1 MPNEYNG
8 RLLIVDDDRQ
18 TCAFWKLALSEAGFL
33 VDLAHNLGE
42 MKDFVSRYSIDAV
55 LLDLNLGHENG
66 LDGLPFLV
74 SKSPLSKVFVLTAHA
89 TVETAIWA
97 LQNGATGY
105 ITKDTAPDE
114 IAAQIKKHTKD
125 QVAEVVSPDVGG
137 SEFARVGMIG
147 QSKAFME
154 LCSRLQQLKNVD
166 STILLLGES
175 GTGKEVIARSLHKI
189 SNRSQERFEAI
200 NCAAIPENLLE
211 SELFGHKR
219 GAFTDAKV
227 DRKGILELCSQGTL
241 LFDEIGDMP
250 LSLQAKLLR
259 VLQERVVTPVGSA
272 TPIKIQTRV
281 IAATHRDLIEEVQ
294 SGRFR
299 EDLYYRLSVVPLY
312 IPPLRHRKEDIPLL
326 VESFINEFNQ
336 RFNRDIGMP
345 ADSVMRKLIAYDWP
359 GNIRELRNAIER
371 AVVLTSNDHIRIED
385 LFQHLH
391 LPANPTKKASMA
403 SSAPSHGVTA
413 THSMPSQSAPSA
425 SNSASSPQE
434 STKNSG
440 SGNETEL
447 DEKIFQLPLTEA
459 KQAFEKIYLE
469 SLLNDT
475 GGNISETSKRAGRYR
490 ADIYRL
496 LERYDLHVDEF
507 R

>member
-1 MPNEYNG
+1 MSNEYRG

-33 VDLAHNLGE
+33 VDLAHNLDE

-66 LDGLPFLV
+66 LDGLPYLV
-74 SKSPLSKVFVLTAHA
+74 SKAPLSKVFVLTAHA
-89 TVETAIWA
+89 SLETAIWA

-105 ITKDTAPDE
+105 ITKDTSPDE
-114 IAAQIKKHTKD
+114 IAAQITKATQSPEVLPSD
-125 QVAEVVSPDVGG
+125 LKAE
-137 SEFARVGMIG
+137 EFARVGMIG
-147 QSKAFME
+147 NSKTFQE
-154 LCSRLQQLKNVD
+154 LCSRLTQLKDVD

-175 GTGKEVIARSLHKI
+175 GTGKEVVARTLHKI
-189 SNRSQERFEAI
+189 SNRSGERFEAI

-227 DRKGILELCSQGTL
+227 DRKGILELCSKGTL

-259 VLQERVVTPVGSA
+259 VLQERVVVPVGST
-272 TPIKIQTRV
+272 TPVKIQTRI
-281 IAATHRDLIEEVQ
+281 IAATHRDLVEEVQ
-294 SGRFR
+294 AGRFR
-299 EDLYYRLSVVPLY
+299 EDLFYRLSVVPLY

-336 RFNRDIGMP
+336 RFNRSTNMP
-345 ADSVMRKLIAYDWP
+345 SEHLMKRLVAYDWP

-371 AVVLTSNDHIRIED
+371 AVVLTQDDNIRVEH

-391 LPANPTKKASMA
+391 LPKENIKKPAVEEQKTPL
-403 SSAPSHGVTA
+403 APEPNMDG
-413 THSMPSQSAPSA
+413 
-425 SNSASSPQE
+425 
-434 STKNSG
+434 
-440 SGNETEL
+440 
-447 DEKIFQLPLTEA
+447 KIFQLPLTEA

-469 SLLNDT
+469 SLLSET

-496 LERYDLHVDEF
+496 LERYDLHVDQF

>member
-125 QVAEVVSPDVGG
+125 QVAEVVSPDLGG

-391 LPANPTKKASMA
+391 LPANPTKKSNMG
-403 SSAPSHGVTA
+403 SSAPSHGATA

-425 SNSASSPQE
+425 GNSASSPQD
-434 STKNSG
+434 SAKNSG
-440 SGNETEL
+440 PGSSGNETEL

-490 ADIYRL
+490 
-496 LERYDLHVDEF
+496 
-507 R
+507 

>member
-33 VDLAHNLGE
+33 VDLAHNLDE

-66 LDGLPFLV
+66 LDGLPYLV

-89 TVETAIWA
+89 SLETAIWA

-105 ITKDTAPDE
+105 ITKDTAPED
-114 IAAQIKKHTKD
+114 IAAQIKKHT
-125 QVAEVVSPDVGG
+125 QVPEVLPPDVMGG
-137 SEFARVGMIG
+137 GEFARVGMIG
-147 QSKAFME
+147 NSKAFQE
-154 LCSRLQQLKNVD
+154 LCQRLQQLKNVD

-189 SNRSQERFEAI
+189 SNRANERFEAI

-227 DRKGILELCSQGTL
+227 DRKGILELCSNGTL

-272 TPIKIQTRV
+272 SPIKINTRV
-281 IAATHRDLIEEVQ
+281 IAATHRDLVEEVQ
-294 SGRFR
+294 NGRFR

-326 VESFINEFNQ
+326 VEAFIKEFNQ
-336 RFNRDIGMP
+336 RFNRNIAMP
-345 ADSVMRKLIAYDWP
+345 AENVMRRLIAYDWP

-371 AVVLTSNDHIRIED
+371 AVVLTQNDHIRVED

-391 LPANPTKKASMA
+391 LPNAPKKSGASTVSPQASAMAPLENAKVGA
-403 SSAPSHGVTA
+403 SSVSSPSGAPS
-413 THSMPSQSAPSA
+413 
-425 SNSASSPQE
+425 
-434 STKNSG
+434 SG
-440 SGNETEL
+440 ETEL

-469 SLLNDT
+469 SLLSDT

>member
-1 MPNEYNG
+1 MSNEYNG
-8 RLLIVDDDRQ
+8 RLLIVDDDTQ

-33 VDLAHNLGE
+33 VDLAHNLDE
-42 MKDFVSRYSIDAV
+42 MKAFVSRYSIDAV

-66 LDGLPFLV
+66 LDGLPYLV

-105 ITKDTAPDE
+105 ITKDTAPNE
-114 IAAQIKKHTKD
+114 IAAQIKKHIKD
-125 QVAEVVSPDVGG
+125 QVSDPLPADLS
-137 SEFARVGMIG
+137 SNEFARIGMIG
-147 QSKAFME
+147 ESKAFQE
-154 LCSRLQQLKNVD
+154 LCARLQQLKNVD

-189 SNRSQERFEAI
+189 SNRSSERFEAI

-326 VESFINEFNQ
+326 VESFVNEFNK
-336 RFNRDIGMP
+336 RFNRSVGMP
-345 ADSVMRKLIAYDWP
+345 TDTIMRKLIAYDWP

-371 AVVLTSNDHIRIED
+371 AVVLTHSDHIRMED

-391 LPANPTKKASMA
+391 LPSGPAKI
-403 SSAPSHGVTA
+403 SSLPPSHGTPMTSSAKPLARRGSAIAHNVG
-413 THSMPSQSAPSA
+413 HDSMNGHAPFS
-425 SNSASSPQE
+425 
-434 STKNSG
+434 
-440 SGNETEL
+440 TEL
-447 DEKIFQLPLTEA
+447 DEKLFQLPLTEA
-459 KQAFEKIYLE
+459 KQAFERIYLE

-496 LERYDLHVDEF
+496 LERYDLHVEQF